1 VLKKIRFKVI
11 LTALALIL
19 LAGCTGIG
27 PGTVTRDRFDYVNA
41 ISNSWKKQMLL
52 NLVKVR
58 YVDAPVFME
67 VASIIS
73 QYAVEGKINLGAS
86 WNDPVFGDSQ
96 IVGGSGKYTDR
107 PTITYNPLVGEK
119 FTRSLMTPIPVSGFL
134 SLIQA
139 DYPADFMFRICVQT
153 INGIDNR
160 FGGKLMGRSAHPDF
174 YRLIAAIR
182 RIQKAGG
189 LGMRVEPIG
198 KKKATV
204 MFFRKE
210 HSDELA
216 VELELVDQ
224 ILGLDPEAREYYVAY
239 GAYPANDKEVAIL
252 TRSMLQIIADLAS
265 YIDVPAKDVQEGR
278 VAPSLVDENES
289 GIPPLIRIRSDASR
303 PDDAFVKVQYRGGWF
318 YIDDRDL
325 DSKRIFSFLM
335 MLFSLTETG
344 AQTGAPIVT
353 VPTN

>member
-1 VLKKIRFKVI
+1 MIKDMRFKVI

-52 NLVKVR
+52 NLVKMR
-58 YVDAPVFME
+58 YVDAPVFLE
-67 VASIIS
+67 VSSIIS
-73 QYAVEGKINLGAS
+73 QYAVEGQINLGAT
-86 WNDPVFGDSQ
+86 WNPVLGDSQ
-96 IVGGSGKYTDR
+96 TVGGSGKYTDR
-107 PTITYNPLVGEK
+107 PTITYSPLVGEK

-134 SLIQA
+134 SMIQTGFPA
-139 DYPADFMFRICVQT
+139 DYMFRICVQT

-160 FGGKLMGRSAHPDF
+160 FGGKLLGRSAHPDF
-174 YRLIAAIR
+174 YRLIAAMR
-182 RIQKAGG
+182 RIQLAGG
-189 LGMRVEPIG
+189 LGMRVEPIDE
-198 KKKATV
+198 KMATV

-210 HSDELA
+210 HSDEVA
-216 VELELVDQ
+216 VDLELVDQ
-224 ILGLDPEAREYYVAY
+224 ILGLDPEVREFRVAY
-239 GAYPANDKEVAIL
+239 GTYSADDNEIAIL
-252 TRSMLQIIADLAS
+252 TRSMLQIIVDLAS

-303 PDDAFVKVQYRGGWF
+303 PDDAFAAVQYRGNWF

-335 MLFSLTETG
+335 MLFSLTDTG

>member
-1 VLKKIRFKVI
+1 MQKNKHFKAI
-11 LTALALIL
+11 LIIPALIL

-52 NLVKVR
+52 NLVKTR

-73 QYAVEGKINLGAS
+73 QYAVEGQISFGAA
-86 WNDPVFGDSQ
+86 WNDPDFGDSQ
-96 IVGGSGKYTDR
+96 MVGGSGKYTDR
-107 PTITYNPLVGEK
+107 PTITYSPLVGEK

-139 DYPADFMFRICVQT
+139 GYPADYMFRLCVQT
-153 INGIDNR
+153 INDVDNR
-160 FGGKLMGRSAHPDF
+160 FGGRLLGRSAHPDF
-174 YRLIAAIR
+174 YRLIAAMR

-189 LGMRVEPIG
+189 LGMRVEPLG
-198 KKKATV
+198 EKKATV

-210 HSDELA
+210 HSDEVA
-216 VELELVDQ
+216 VELELIDQ
-224 ILGLDPEAREYYVAY
+224 ILGLDPEAREFRVAY
-239 GAYPANDKEVAIL
+239 GAYSANDREIAIL
-252 TRSMLQIIADLAS
+252 TRSMLQIIVELAS

-278 VAPSLVDENES
+278 VAPALVEENAS
-289 GIPPLIRIRSDASR
+289 GIPPMIRIRSDASR
-303 PDDAFVKVQYRGGWF
+303 PDDAFVTVQYRGNWF
-318 YIDDRDL
+318 YIDDTDL